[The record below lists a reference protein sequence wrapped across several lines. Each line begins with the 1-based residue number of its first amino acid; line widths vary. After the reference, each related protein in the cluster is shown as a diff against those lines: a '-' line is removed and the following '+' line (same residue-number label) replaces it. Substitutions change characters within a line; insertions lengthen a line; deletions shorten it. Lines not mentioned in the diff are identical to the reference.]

1 MRCEKEILEKKD
13 TRDTEAAIFVNKN
26 VGFPQLRACASF
38 PFLWKLGIT
47 NQVVAISFFLAFQP
61 PHYFQKIHAVCVCV
75 CVNLKAKIS
84 TLQQL
89 QWDCLDYM

>member
-38 PFLWKLGIT
+38 PFL
-47 NQVVAISFFLAFQP
+47 
-61 PHYFQKIHAVCVCV
+61 
-75 CVNLKAKIS
+75 
-84 TLQQL
+84 
-89 QWDCLDYM
+89 